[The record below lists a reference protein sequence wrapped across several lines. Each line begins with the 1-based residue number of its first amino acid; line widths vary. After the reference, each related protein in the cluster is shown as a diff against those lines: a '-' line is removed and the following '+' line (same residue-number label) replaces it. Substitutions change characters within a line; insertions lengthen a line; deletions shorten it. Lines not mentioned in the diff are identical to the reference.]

1 MERPREVSTLAKA
14 LALLSAA
21 ALFGVAVVA
30 HAHLPI
36 APQFLPL
43 GEATT
48 RWVLVGGIFLYGLS
62 AFITAYALW
71 RGRPFASWAYY
82 AFVVSLALYCAVFI
96 FLIRVP
102 KQWGVGIA
110 FAAFLVAGL
119 YWGWRI
125 VQRSSRTNANA
136 L

>member
-14 LALLSAA
+14 LALLSVA

-43 GEATT
+43 GDVTT
-48 RWVLVGGIFLYGLS
+48 RWVLVVTIALYGS
-62 AFITAYALW
+62 STFITAYALW
-71 RGRPFASWAYY
+71 RMRPFAKWAYY

-102 KQWGVGIA
+102 KQWGVGVA

-125 VQRSSRTNANA
+125 VQRASQTTANA